1 MQVLMLEKVM
11 CLSNTSANSCSARKV
26 VPSACYRPCNI
37 GLQILHNNSNLCS
50 NYSMHHSS
58 AKLVFLN

>member
-1 MQVLMLEKVM
+1 MQGLMLEKVM
-11 CLSNTSANSCSARKV
+11 CLGNTSANSCSARTV

-37 GLQILHNNSNLCS
+37 GLQILHNSNLCS

-58 AKLVFLN
+58 AKSVFLN